1 MARETL
7 VLEDLH
13 AGDEKTITLA
23 TNIASGDNAGA
34 PKDVT
39 TGTTFLCYDPDRQTS
54 GTAESGSTTTLVDPA
69 RTEADGFWAGLPIV
83 IVDATDDR
91 EYRTEVADSVAA
103 THTLTF
109 YALPIS
115 VAEGDTYRI
124 EGYPVLPRTDASI
137 SGNEGSIQLTP
148 STGLGTPGRRVLI
161 YHADFG
167 IDSEEVVCTFR
178 VLPSA
183 P

>member
-1 MARETL
+1 MAQDVL

-13 AGDEKTITLA
+13 VGDEKTIVLA
-23 TNIASGDNAGA
+23 TNVASGDGAGE
-34 PKDVT
+34 PRDVEE
-39 TGTTFLCYDPDRQTS
+39 GTTFLCYDPDRQTAGS
-54 GTAESGSTTTLVDPA
+54 AGSGSSTTLVDA
-69 RTEADGFWAGLPIV
+69 DRTEPDDFWVGLPIV
-83 IVDATDDR
+83 IVDASDGR
-91 EYRTEVADSVAA
+91 EYRTEVTAFVSA

-109 YALPIS
+109 YALPIT
-115 VAEGDTYRI
+115 VAEGDSYRI
-124 EGYPVLPRTDASI
+124 EGYPVLPRTDAST

-148 STGLGTPGRRVLI
+148 SDALGTPGRRVLI

-167 IDSEEVVCTFR
+167 TDSEEVVCTFS

>member
-13 AGDEKTITLA
+13 VGDEKTITLA
-23 TNIASGDNAGA
+23 TSVASGDNAGE
-34 PKDVT
+34 PKNVT
-39 TGTTFLCYDPDRQTS
+39 TGTTFLCYDPDRQVS
-54 GTAESGSTTTLVDPA
+54 GTAESGSTTTLVDA
-69 RTEADGFWAGLPIV
+69 DRTEPDDFWVGLPVV

-91 EYRTEVADSVAA
+91 EYRTEVVDFVGA

-109 YALPIS
+109 YALSIP

-124 EGYPVLPRTDASI
+124 EGYPVLPRTDAGI

-148 STGLGTPGRRVLI
+148 SNALSTPGRRVLI

-167 IDSEEVVCTFR
+167 TDSEEVVCTFR